1 MSKYKF
7 RDMRNATAAAKA
19 EVGLLLGLSGITWPH
34 NDYALFITMER
45 MTLVDNPTYRQSTA
59 QTGAWLRFL
68 QRLIEQLP
76 DGDLRAKVQ
85 PQFEQLSE
93 PYKELLR

>member
-7 RDMRNATAAAKA
+7 RDMRKTITAAKA
-19 EVGLLLGLSGITWPH
+19 EIGLLLGLPGITWPH

-59 QTGAWLRFL
+59 QTGAWLRLL

-76 DGDLRAKVQ
+76 DDDLKAKVQ

-93 PYKELLR
+93 PYKELLK